1 MTRGR
6 ERSRSPLRRK
16 SSRILELQE
25 QTSDLVGARFVVP
38 PARAAETAAAG
49 VGGDATPSVGGS
61 SRATGGS
68 ISFEEQPRVAA
79 DDGSGGGG
87 GGDGGGGGGGRV
99 RFPGVSF
106 VEPSGGDAGRGGDD
120 DGADGGRR
128 GRGRGRGHVR
138 GGAALRGKSLARG
151 FSPASEAA
159 TEASEYEELPL
170 EEELMRT
177 AEELARP
184 GAGILAADE
193 TVAVLGKRLAAV
205 GLDNTVEMRRA
216 YREMLYSAPDIERYA
231 SGVIMYAE
239 TVHQATA
246 SGVNFVE
253 MLAARGILV
262 GVKLDRGLHPFGDG
276 EMITEGMD
284 GLDGRAAA
292 AHAAGIRFA
301 KWRALFVISFA
312 KGTPSTLAVEE
323 NANAMARFA
332 ACCQQRRLVPLIE
345 PEIYIAGTH
354 GLGDAAAVAEE
365 VLSVVFRALA
375 RHGVLLEGLLLKVQM
390 VLPGMDSPDFRTTTS
405 EQIARATLRTLR
417 RVVPPAVP
425 GIVFLS
431 GGQSEV
437 EATANLHAINVAAEA
452 ASHEAG
458 TPAAPW
464 PLSFAFGRVL
474 QASALA
480 LWADDPTDAGGAAA
494 AMVAALL
501 RANSDA
507 ARGRY
512 AGPHPSKC
520 ARAIV
525 EAHAESRA
533 VAVDHELTPRS
544 TSCSRTPSRSC
555 SRPQSQTRALAR
567 QLLHSTGAHV
577 A

>member
-1 MTRGR
+1 MTRR
-6 ERSRSPLRRK
+6 QERSRSPLRRK
-16 SSRILELQE
+16 SSRITKLQE
-25 QTSDLVGARFVVP
+25 LTLDAVGARFVMP
-38 PARAAETAAAG
+38 PAQASEVAAAG
-49 VGGDATPSVGGS
+49 TGGDATPSASGS
-61 SRATGGS
+61 SRTSGAS
-68 ISFEEQPRVAA
+68 VSFGEQPHVAA
-79 DDGSGGGG
+79 DRGRG
-87 GGDGGGGGGGRV
+87 GGDGGGGRGARV
-99 RFPGVSF
+99 RFPSVSF
-106 VEPSGGDAGRGGDD
+106 AEPSEGRGASGGDD
-120 DGADGGRR
+120 DEADGGRR
-128 GRGRGRGHVR
+128 GRGRGRAR
-138 GGAALRGKSLARG
+138 GRSTLRGKSIARG
-151 FSPASEAA
+151 LSPASEAA
-159 TEASEYEELPL
+159 TEVSEYEELPL

-177 AEELARP
+177 AEELARR
-184 GAGILAADE
+184 GSGILAADE
-193 TVAVLGKRLAAV
+193 TAAVLGKRLAAV
-205 GLDNTVEMRRA
+205 GLDNTVETRRA

-246 SGVNFVE
+246 SGVSFVE

-262 GVKLDRGLHPFGDG
+262 GVKLDRGLHPFGNG
-276 EMITEGMD
+276 EMITEGID

-312 KGTPSTLAVEE
+312 KGTPSALAVEE
-323 NANAMARFA
+323 NANAMAKFA
-332 ACCQQRRLVPLIE
+332 ACCQQRRLMPLLE

-354 GLGDAAAVAEE
+354 GLDDAAAVAEE
-365 VLSVVFRALA
+365 VLSVLFRALA
-375 RHGVLLEGLLLKVQM
+375 RHGVLLEGALLKVQM

-480 LWADDPTDAGGAAA
+480 LWAADPTDGGGAAA

-501 RANSDA
+501 CANADA

-512 AGPHPSKC
+512 VGPHPSKC

-533 VAVDHELTPRS
+533 VAVEHELTPRS
-544 TSCSRTPSRSC
+544 TSCSRTPSRSR
-555 SRPQSQTRALAR
+555 SRPRSSPTPALGR
-567 QLLHSTGAHV
+567 QLPHSTGADV